1 MKRMKRIMSVVL
13 AVCVMFALT
22 ACGVGQKEKKDA
34 AVCTIEQNGVT
45 VKMSFDVKGD
55 IITKIKQSSTVSTE
69 GYTEEQVAAL
79 KEAIEQAEATYKEIE
94 GAEYSIEETDTE
106 ITEKIS
112 FSVEGD
118 TLKEVVDKGLL
129 PVQGEAE
136 KLSLKKTMEALEDA
150 GWTVEQ
156 K

>member
-1 MKRMKRIMSVVL
+1 MKKMKRIMSSVL
-13 AVCVMFALT
+13 AVCVIFSLT
-22 ACGVGQKEKKDA
+22 ACGIGQKEKKDA
-34 AVCTIEQNGVT
+34 AVCTIEQNGVAMEMT
-45 VKMSFDVKGD
+45 FDVKGD
-55 IITKIKQSSTVSTE
+55 TITKIKQSSTIGTE
-69 GYTEEQVAAL
+69 GYTEEQIAL
-79 KEAIEQAEATYKEIE
+79 VKEAIAQAEATYKEIE

-136 KLSLKKTMEALEDA
+136 RLSLKKTMEALEDA